1 MFIDPFERGAG
12 RTAVLPCEKLLAEYY
27 ESQFVL
33 QILRARQDALS
44 LDRAETPMS
53 VAEALHAC
61 EYYYNLYGYRL

>member
-12 RTAVLPCEKLLAEYY
+12 ENRSSPREKLLTEYY

-33 QILRARQDALS
+33 QTLRARQDALS
-44 LDRAETPMS
+44 LDTAETPMS

-61 EYYYNLYGYRL
+61 EYYYNLYGYHL